1 MIKGLCLSAVVSM
14 VSVFFVAGV
23 AGAQG
28 YPMLDKIARKVI
40 QKYQTSSCEQLARE
54 RMQPK
59 TGQKAQMEQRAVQ
72 MMRNDPQMRAEFI
85 NRVAAPI
92 ANRLFECGMIP

>member
-1 MIKGLCLSAVVSM
+1 MNRLCCLLIPA
-14 VSVFFVAGV
+14 SVLLYTGI
-23 AGAQG
+23 AGAQEQ
-28 YPMLDKIARKVI
+28 YPLMDMIANKVI
-40 QKYQTSSCEQLARE
+40 QKYQTSTCEQLLME
-54 RMQPK
+54 RMHPP

-72 MMRNDPQMRAEFI
+72 ILRNDPQMRAEFI